1 MPEISI
7 PGHETLNLIGE
18 GGMAQVY
25 AGARL
30 GAGKSIKPVAIK
42 VIRPELSTDHRYQ
55 EMFLSEGR
63 TAMMFAHGNIVT
75 VFDVGVVDGQ
85 LYMVMDWVD
94 GVTVSHFARTIIKKR
109 GRPLELPV
117 ALAIVVQLLC
127 GLDYAHNYK
136 LDRKKVGI
144 VHRDVSPH
152 NVMISSSGEVKL
164 LDFGVARIAGG
175 RTTRSLKGNLSY
187 MAREQAQGNP
197 RVESDLY
204 AVGALLFELLAGE
217 RFRSHCKTEDELLH
231 DIFEGGVPELRRA
244 DVPEELRRL
253 LRELLAV
260 SWHDRPHSAVEVI
273 KRIANLPVEQLS
285 SNIPI
290 KELYWAFF
298 GESHS
303 GLTRF
308 AHRDPQM
315 WVDHMRKLGK
325 GKGGHRVV
333 SKKTGF
339 DEPVPEGSTEAV
351 PRRLMQ
357 PRAHEGVSLH
367 PAGDADA
374 DPFEASKTVR
384 LDPERMRRPADA
396 RKAVV
401 GEAPAPSDAAAAAAA
416 TSSAAIVE
424 PTVRLAWPGA
434 AERDG
439 RGSPEGRSEAPPPDP
454 TVRLTGSPFTR
465 LDPAGVAWVR
475 QGSFTR
481 FGSVVRMLRGGAEG
495 PVRWRDVLTGP
506 AGLIVLAVLTF
517 GVVLP
522 ITCHVTMR
530 DSEVRR

>member
-1 MPEISI
+1 
-7 PGHETLNLIGE
+7 
-18 GGMAQVY
+18 MAHVY

-63 TAMMFAHGNIVT
+63 TAMMFGHGNIVA
-75 VFDVGVVDGQ
+75 VFDVGVVDDR

-94 GVTVSHFARTIIKKR
+94 GVTVSQFARTIIKKR

-127 GLDYAHNYK
+127 ALDYAHNYK
-136 LDRKKVGI
+136 LNRKKVGI

-204 AVGALLFELLAGE
+204 AAGALLFELLEGE
-217 RFRSHCKTEDELLH
+217 RFRSHCKTEDELLQ

-273 KRIANLPVEQLS
+273 KRIANLAVDQLS
-285 SNIPI
+285 SSIPI

-325 GKGGHRVV
+325 GQGGHRAV

-339 DEPVPEGSTEAV
+339 DEPAPEGGAEVA
-351 PRRLMQ
+351 PPMLMQ

-367 PAGDADA
+367 PAGDTDA
-374 DPFEASKTVR
+374 DPFEVSKTVR
-384 LDPERMRRPADA
+384 LDPERTRRPTAASDGA
-396 RKAVV
+396 TSEAVTSAASV
-401 GEAPAPSDAAAAAAA
+401 TVDPTVRLPWPGAAEGSDRERPEQRSEAPPTA
-416 TSSAAIVE
+416 E
-424 PTVRLAWPGA
+424 PTVRLAADLMG
-434 AERDG
+434 G
-439 RGSPEGRSEAPPPDP
+439 MGS
-454 TVRLTGSPFTR
+454 
-465 LDPAGVAWVR
+465 AGLASVR

-481 FGSVVRMLRGGAEG
+481 FGSVVRMLRGSTEG

-506 AGLIVLAVLTF
+506 VGLIVLAVLTF

-522 ITCHVTMR
+522 IACHVTMQG
-530 DSEVRR
+530 SEVRR